1 MKNNRLDVLDLCS
14 LQLVKPVPVPS
25 EPEQPSLSQAAE
37 GSDASVSDAE
47 SRGGGEWGGGTE
59 GIYW

>member
-47 SRGGGEWGGGTE
+47 SRGGE